1 MHPRFGTPALAV
13 LLQGVWAAV
22 LSLSG
27 SYVGLFSFAMFAAW
41 IFYGLAV
48 LGVIV
53 LRVKRPEWERP
64 YRMWGYPLTPL
75 LFAVASLW
83 LVGNTL
89 VDKPL
94 PSLAGLGLIASGLP
108 VYFWCRRGRKEPRSV
123 AKV

>member
-1 MHPRFGTPALAV
+1 M
-13 LLQGVWAAV
+13 

-53 LRVKRPEWERP
+53 LRIKRPEWERP
-64 YRMWGYPLTPL
+64 YRMWGYPVTPL
-75 LFAVASLW
+75 LFTLASLW

-108 VYFWCRRGRKEPRSV
+108 VYFWCRRGRKEP
-123 AKV
+123 